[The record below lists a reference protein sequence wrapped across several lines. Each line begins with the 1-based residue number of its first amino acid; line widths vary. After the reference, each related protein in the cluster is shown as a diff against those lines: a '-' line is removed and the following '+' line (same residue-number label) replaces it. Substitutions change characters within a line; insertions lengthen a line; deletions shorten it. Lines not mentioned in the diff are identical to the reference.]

1 MTEVNAPGETEA
13 QRPPGR
19 GSRVFEVFNPEYS
32 VGVACALSG
41 EIVGIHLGAEV
52 WENDDAW
59 LAAEILR
66 VARLAHMK
74 SQVGRR
80 ASLLERGALPHVAD
94 ARGLPTESDYRLRE
108 KLEFGD
114 GH

>member
-1 MTEVNAPGETEA
+1 MAEMNASDETGMQSSA
-13 QRPPGR
+13 R
-19 GSRVFEVFNPEYS
+19 GPRIFEVFNPEYS

-41 EIVGIHLGAEV
+41 EIVGVHLGEEI

-66 VARLAHMK
+66 VARLAYMK

-94 ARGLPTESDYRLRE
+94 ARGLPTESDYLLQE

-114 GH
+114 EH